1 MRAGER
7 KEILS
12 IMASDQ
18 ITPKE
23 AETSIHT
30 IPPAPLYN
38 SGVPIADSYPHGR
51 NPGLRAKLM
60 PGYLLCILTAFCFIA
75 FAAPV
80 APADENDTARKDSAP
95 TQTPCPE
102 LNWKS
107 SKEFVASIQACR
119 KNEEAKYLQERY
131 SRGVVMMNNKDL
143 IRDREIRAYLLT
155 PREKFCRPWNLSR
168 AYDHAFLDIHYGVTI
183 SGPHLVGKMTTA
195 LEVQPGDKVLE
206 IGTGSGYHSAMISY
220 LTDKVYTVEIITP
233 LEKVTDGIYE
243 QLSGSGYPEYANIKR
258 KSDDGYYGWEE
269 FAPFD
274 KIIVTCG
281 IDHIPP
287 PLLKQLKVGG
297 VMVIPVGPPG
307 AQVILKVSKN
317 QDEKGNIVVSR
328 EDIYHGRKKEAFV
341 PLTNKEG
348 GTHFR

>member
-1 MRAGER
+1 MEANERRKELTVKASEVRAGF
-7 KEILS
+7 
-12 IMASDQ
+12 
-18 ITPKE
+18 
-23 AETSIHT
+23 
-30 IPPAPLYN
+30 
-38 SGVPIADSYPHGR
+38 
-51 NPGLRAKLM
+51 M
-60 PGYLLCILTAFCFIA
+60 PYFLLCLLMAVCCIPLV
-75 FAAPV
+75 AAL
-80 APADENDTARKDSAP
+80 ADEEVSGPKASA
-95 TQTPCPE
+95 QIKQPCPD
-102 LNWKS
+102 LSWKS
-107 SKEFVASIQACR
+107 SKEFESSIQACR
-119 KNEEAKYLQERY
+119 KNEEGKYLQERF
-131 SRGVVMMNNKDL
+131 SRALVMMNNKD
-143 IRDREIRAYLLT
+143 IVRDREIRAFLLT

-168 AYDHAFLDIHYGVTI
+168 AYDHAYLDIRYGVTI
-183 SGPHLVGKMTTA
+183 SGPHLVGRMTSA
-195 LEVQPGDKVLE
+195 LDVQPGDKVLE

-220 LTDKVYTVEIITP
+220 LTDKVYTVEIIAP
-233 LEKVTDGIYE
+233 LEKETDGIYE
-243 QLSGSGYPEYANIKR
+243 QLAGSGYPEYSNIKR
-258 KSDDGYYGWEE
+258 KADDGYYGWEE

-348 GTHFR
+348 GTHFK

>member
-1 MRAGER
+1 MRTIEFKRKLLVMASKARAGFAPH
-7 KEILS
+7 LS
-12 IMASDQ
+12 VCLLMIVWCGAFSA
-18 ITPKE
+18 TP
-23 AETSIHT
+23 A
-30 IPPAPLYN
+30 L
-38 SGVPIADSYPHGR
+38 ADGD
-51 NPGLRAKLM
+51 
-60 PGYLLCILTAFCFIA
+60 
-75 FAAPV
+75 V
-80 APADENDTARKDSAP
+80 SAP
-95 TQTPCPE
+95 KASEQTKAPCPE
-102 LNWKS
+102 LSWKG
-107 SKEFVASIQACR
+107 SKEFEASIQACR
-119 KNEEAKYLQERY
+119 KNEEPKYLQQRY
-131 SRGVVMMNNKDL
+131 SRALVMISNKDL
-143 IRDREIRAYLLT
+143 VRDREIRAFLLT

-168 AYDHAFLDIHYGVTI
+168 AYDHAYLDIRHGVTI
-183 SGPHLVGKMTTA
+183 SGPHLVGRMTSA
-195 LEVQPGDKVLE
+195 LDVQPGDKVLE

-220 LTDKVYTVEIITP
+220 LTDKIYTVEIIAP
-233 LEKVTDGIYE
+233 LEQETDGIYE
-243 QLSGSGYPEYANIKR
+243 QLAGSGYPEYSNIKR

-317 QDEKGNIVVSR
+317 QDDKSNIVVSR

-348 GTHFR
+348 GTHFK